1 MKSLLTRILIR
12 LSMLPLVIGLL
23 MLWPAGTFDF
33 WQVYAYFGILL
44 VPMFFALI
52 YFLRNAPE
60 VLERRMKTSE
70 KEATQQRLVAILI
83 VSVLAIFMI
92 PGFDKRFGWSE
103 IPVWLVLVGDAVM
116 LLGYLFMIYV
126 MKVNSFAARTIEVE
140 QNQRVIDC
148 GPYALVRHPMYAGF
162 LLMYIAT
169 PIALGSWWAFLAV
182 AVVPIALIFRII
194 NEEMVLHRDLDGYGE
209 YTLRIRWR
217 LVPGIW

>member
-140 QNQRVIDC
+140 QNQRVIDS

-162 LLMYIAT
+162 LLMYVAT

-194 NEEMVLHRDLDGYGE
+194 NEEMVLHRDLDGYRE
-209 YTLRIRWR
+209 YTQRIRWR

>member
-1 MKSLLTRILIR
+1 
-12 LSMLPLVIGLL
+12 MLPLVIGLL

-140 QNQRVIDC
+140 QNQRVIDS

-162 LLMYIAT
+162 LLMYVAT

-194 NEEMVLHRDLDGYGE
+194 NEEMVLHRDLDGYRE
-209 YTLRIRWR
+209 YTQRIRWR

>member
-23 MLWPAGTFDF
+23 MLRPAGTFDF

-70 KEATQQRLVAILI
+70 KEATQQRVVAILI
-83 VSVLAIFMI
+83 ISVLAIFMI
-92 PGFDKRFGWSE
+92 PSFDKRFGWSE
-103 IPVWLVLVGDAVM
+103 IPVWLVLVGDTMM

-140 QNQRVIDC
+140 QNQRVIDS

-162 LLMYIAT
+162 LLMYVAT

>member
-70 KEATQQRLVAILI
+70 KEATQQRVVAILI
-83 VSVLAIFMI
+83 ISVLAIFMI

-103 IPVWLVLVGDAVM
+103 IPVWLVLVGDTMM

-140 QNQRVIDC
+140 QNQRVIDS

-162 LLMYIAT
+162 LLMYVAT

-194 NEEMVLHRDLDGYGE
+194 NEEMVLHRDLDGYRE
-209 YTLRIRWR
+209 YTQRIRWR

>member
-70 KEATQQRLVAILI
+70 KEATQQRVVAILI
-83 VSVLAIFMI
+83 ISVLAIFMI

-140 QNQRVIDC
+140 QNQRVIDS